1 MSKKYIYL
9 LLFVI
14 AALVIATLILKPGF
28 WKKDSSS
35 FDFLID
41 SMQIKS
47 TVDYLGE
54 PENNESDEVYIQRP
68 FATTR
73 FELTDDSRL
82 SDFYWHITSPSLDT
96 MIKDKESFN
105 YFFLNE
111 GQYLVSLCK
120 DEKNCISK
128 WVYVLNQK
136 DYDMTLAHNSEEKP
150 ESETQDI
157 PPVSVIDQGKK
168 PDDTKPERKKSS
180 DPVVKA
186 NEEKNILENY
196 RIAIQELFSRVHN
209 AESTLTNIK
218 QAYPR
223 VSSNSDYGSLVSDAS
238 QIKRRITDIYNFKK
252 QTFKIGDS
260 QIEPRLGTIQN
271 DFVQLS
277 DRITV
282 FSDFI
287 AKNPPIE
294 PPPPP
299 KQEPPK
305 PKPPVDIN
313 IEAACNTKGQ
323 TGISTADWC
332 RDDIEYVTSGSVTLN
347 PSENIQLQSVVV
359 FASDAGKVNISITGD
374 DGTSESNKF
383 NLNDGKTTIL
393 LSSLGVVLRKGRT
406 YTMTATAVKSREN
419 VDPKLGD
426 AQKCSKRS
434 YNDDKLT
441 LGYSGGV
448 VFANLKYCY

>member
-1 MSKKYIYL
+1 MSKKYLYL

-41 SMQIKS
+41 NMQIMS
-47 TVDYLGE
+47 TVDYVGN
-54 PENNESDEVYIQRP
+54 PEKNEYDKVYIQKP

-96 MIKDKESFN
+96 MINDKESFN

-111 GQYLVSLCK
+111 GHYLVSLCK

-136 DYDMTLAHNSEEKP
+136 DYDVTLAHNSVEKP

-157 PPVSVIDQGKK
+157 PPVSVIDKGKK
-168 PDDTKPERKKSS
+168 PDDTKPEGKKSS
-180 DPVVKA
+180 DPVEKA

-196 RIAIQELFSRVHN
+196 RIAIQELFSGVQN

-238 QIKRRITDIYNFKK
+238 QIKKRINDIFNFKK
-252 QTFKIGDS
+252 QIFKVGDS
-260 QIEPRLGTIQN
+260 QIEPRLGSIQN
-271 DFVQLS
+271 DFINLRN
-277 DRITV
+277 RIILFTN
-282 FSDFI
+282 DI
-287 AKNPPIE
+287 AKNPPVD

-299 KQEPPK
+299 KNEPTK
-305 PKPPVDIN
+305 PKPPVQEENTDFS
-313 IEAACNTKGQ
+313 CNSRGQ
-323 TGISTADWC
+323 TGISSADWC
-332 RDDIEYVTSGSVTLN
+332 YNNEFVTTGSVSIK
-347 PSENIQLQSVVV
+347 PSRNLQLTDVAV
-359 FASDAGKVNISITGD
+359 FGSDVGKVIIRITGN
-374 DGTSESNKF
+374 DGTDEKKNAS
-383 NLNDGKTTIL
+383 LNGGRSVIS
-393 LSSLGVVLRKGRT
+393 LSDLYIVLKKGNN
-406 YTMTATAVKSREN
+406 YTMTATAVKKREN
-419 VDPKLGD
+419 IDALLGN
-426 AQKCSKRS
+426 AQKCSKETYS
-434 YNDDKLT
+434 DANISITYN
-441 LGYSGGV
+441 GAV